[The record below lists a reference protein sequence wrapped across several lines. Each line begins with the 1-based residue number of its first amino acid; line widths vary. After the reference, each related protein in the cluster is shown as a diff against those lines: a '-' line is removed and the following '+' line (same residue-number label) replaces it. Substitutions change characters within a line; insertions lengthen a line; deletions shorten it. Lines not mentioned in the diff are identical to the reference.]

1 MSDALYTHLHMRL
14 WEEEDRTRINT
25 ILLKGIID
33 LLIEKNVVTDK
44 EIKDIL
50 KEALFGVDKKEEEN
64 KK

>member
-1 MSDALYTHLHMRL
+1 MSDFVSARLHMRL

-50 KEALFGVDKKEEEN
+50 KEALFGVDKKEE
-64 KK
+64 